1 MRLPFGAV
9 HAQKLSAAAALILL
23 SSLLVGCVYSIH
35 PLYQEGKEGKTVL
48 APAIVGAW
56 TGEDADGRNFAV
68 SFAEI
73 NNTFYKATMT
83 RPDSNRSYV
92 YDVYLL
98 RLGDQLYADFVL
110 EGVMR
115 RGETKLIDESVG
127 LVPLHMFIKFTA
139 QKDAITFAILSQEW
153 LKDQFAA
160 HKLSVS
166 HEDLDSDDII
176 LTAAPPELQT
186 FLQKISANPDAFDKP
201 VVLQRKK

>member
-1 MRLPFGAV
+1 MRTPS
-9 HAQKLSAAAALILL
+9 HAMNTHKILAAAALILL

-35 PLYQEGKEGKTVL
+35 PLYQEGKTVL
-48 APAIVGAW
+48 EPAIVGAW
-56 TGEDADGRNFAV
+56 TGEDSDGDKFAV
-68 SFAEI
+68 TFAEI
-73 NNTFYKATMT
+73 NHTFYKATMT
-83 RPDSNRSYV
+83 RPPDSNRSYV

-98 RLGDQLYADFVL
+98 RLGDQLFADFVL

-115 RGETKLIDESVG
+115 RGETKLIDETVG

-139 QKDAITFAILSQEW
+139 QKDTITFAILSQEW

-160 HKLSVS
+160 HKLSVP